1 MNNNTVRFLIP
12 IRDIVVFPRTLTNIT
27 IGRQRSLNSINKALE
42 TGELIFV
49 VSEKNQNMDEVS
61 INNIYKTGVLCRII
75 QQSELQNNQKRI
87 VIEGIKK
94 AKVLKII
101 NDENYCLAQVSE
113 IEEKQLTEQQE
124 KKIEKIKQIF
134 LNKLKEY
141 LEYIGRFNED
151 IFMTLSFLKTVD
163 EIIFYSASMIPSI
176 SIEKREELLEE
187 NNGEKALEKFIEFL
201 DVEIS
206 LAQIDKKISAKVEKK
221 FLKNQ
226 KKVYLNEKIKLI
238 KKELGDD
245 LDEDSEDN
253 SDISILRKKISK
265 TKLSQEARKVCK
277 EELKKMEGMFS
288 YSSEYNII
296 KNYIETILNLPWNI
310 KTKIND
316 DLNNAESIL
325 NRDHY
330 GLEEVKE
337 RILEYLAVYK
347 RKKSLSGQIICL
359 VGAPG
364 VGKTSLAKSI
374 AEALNRKYIKVSLGG
389 VRDEAEIRGHR
400 KTYIGSMPGKIIASL
415 KKAGTCNPLILLDE
429 IDKMGT
435 DFRGDPASALLEV
448 LDPEQNKKFEDH
460 FLEIEFD
467 LSDVMFIT
475 TANNISQ
482 IPIALRDRMEIIK
495 ISGYTEDEKLN
506 IAKKHLI
513 PKELEQHGLEQKE
526 FLIEDKAIIEII
538 RKYTFEAGVRNLERE
553 LAKIIRKAVKNIITS
568 SNAKKK
574 IVVKLKDL
582 ENYLGVEK
590 FDYNTVAKTDRVG
603 VAVGLAYTD
612 FGGDLLNIE
621 SLKFSGSGKLITTGK
636 LGDVMKE
643 SAQAAFS
650 YVRSIAD
657 KFNIKAKEFNKYD
670 FHLHVPEGA
679 TPKDGPSA
687 GVAITASLLS
697 SMTGMKINKD
707 VAMTGEISLTG
718 QVMPIGGLKEKLL
731 AALRGN
737 IKTVV
742 IPKGNE
748 KNLVDIPD
756 NVKKTLKIIPV
767 DNLND
772 ALKIIVKGYK

>member
-1 MNNNTVRFLIP
+1 MNKDNFKMQFLLP
-12 IRDIVVFPRTLTNIT
+12 VKDLVVFPKAIT
-27 IGRQRSLNSINKALE
+27 SILVGRQKSLKLVEKAFRE
-42 TGELIFV
+42 KRQIFV
-49 VSEKNQNMDEVS
+49 VAQKNSYSDEITMDGLYRV
-61 INNIYKTGVLCRII
+61 GVLCKI
-75 QQSELQNNQKRI
+75 LQESDAQNGQKRI
-87 VIEGIKK
+87 VVEGLSK
-94 AKVLKII
+94 ARLIDLYDDSDYYIAKTEELDFPELDDEANEKIQ
-101 NDENYCLAQVSE
+101 NL
-113 IEEKQLTEQQE
+113 
-124 KKIEKIKQIF
+124 KKILFVKI
-134 LNKLKEY
+134 KEY
-141 LEYIGRFNED
+141 LEAYGKFNDE
-151 IFMTLSFLKTVD
+151 IFMTLDFFKTID
-163 EIIFYSASMIPSI
+163 EIVFYSSLIMPLSL
-176 SIEKREELLEE
+176 EKKQELLEE
-187 NNGEKALEKFIEFL
+187 QDEAKKLKKFIEFV
-201 DVEIS
+201 DVELS
-206 LAQIDKKISAKVEKK
+206 LIKIDKRISSEVEKK

-226 KKVYLNEKIKLI
+226 KKVYLNEKIKLM

-245 LDEDSEDN
+245 IDDKDDTGELAE
-253 SDISILRKKISK
+253 LKKKINR
-265 TKLSQEARKVCK
+265 TKLSPEAKKKCK
-277 EELKKMEGMFS
+277 EELKKMEGMLS
-288 YSSEYNII
+288 YSSEYQVI
-296 KNYIETILNLPWNI
+296 KAYLDLVLSLPWGI
-310 KTKIND
+310 KSKIDND
-316 DLNNAESIL
+316 LVRAEEIL

-330 GLEEVKE
+330 GLDEVKE
-337 RILEYLAVYK
+337 RILEFLAVYS
-347 RKKSLSGQIICL
+347 RKNSLSGQIICL

-400 KTYIGSMPGKIIASL
+400 KTYVGAMPGKIINSL
-415 KKAGTCNPLILLDE
+415 KKASTSNPLILLDE
-429 IDKMGT
+429 IDKMGM
-435 DFRGDPASALLEV
+435 DYRGDPASAMLEV

-460 FLEIEFD
+460 YLDLEFD

-475 TANNISQ
+475 TANNIAE
-482 IPIALRDRMEIIK
+482 IPIPLRDRMEIIK
-495 ISGYTEDEKLN
+495 ISGYAEDEKLN
-506 IAKKHLI
+506 IAKQHLV
-513 PKELEQHGLEQKE
+513 PRELEQHGLKQKE
-526 FLIEDKAIIEII
+526 FSINDAAILQII

-553 LAKIIRKAVKNIITS
+553 IAKIIRKATKKIITDS
-568 SNAKKK
+568 KIKKVSITQK
-574 IVVKLKDL
+574 NLKD
-582 ENYLGVEK
+582 YLGVEK
-590 FDYNTVAKTDRVG
+590 YDYNKIAKDDKVG

-621 SLKFSGSGKLITTGK
+621 SLKFSGNGKLLTTGK

-697 SMTGMKINKD
+697 SMTGLKINRN

-742 IPKGNE
+742 IPKANE
-748 KNLVDIPD
+748 KNLADVPN
-756 NVKKTLKIIPV
+756 NVKEQLNIVPV

-772 ALKIIVKGYK
+772 ALKIIVRGYQK

>member
-1 MNNNTVRFLIP
+1 MDNNKVCFLLP
-12 IRDIVVFPRTLTNIT
+12 VKDLVVFPKSLTSILV
-27 IGRQRSLNSINKALE
+27 GRKKSLNLIDEIIKTN
-42 TGELIFV
+42 ELIFV
-49 VSEKNQNMDEVS
+49 VSQKNTNSDDVS
-61 INNIYKTGVLCRII
+61 MMNLNKIGVLCRVI
-75 QQSELQNNQKRI
+75 QQSDIQSGQKRI
-87 VIEGIKK
+87 IVEGVKK
-94 AKVLKII
+94 AKLVDVCE
-101 NDENYCLAQVSE
+101 DEKYYLARVSE
-113 IEEKQLTEQQE
+113 IEEKKLTERQE
-124 KKIEKIKQIF
+124 ESIKNLKEIF
-134 LNKLKEY
+134 FNKLKFY
-141 LEYIGRFNED
+141 LESIGKFNED
-151 IFMTLSFLKTVD
+151 IFTTLNFFKTVD
-163 EIIFYSASMIPSI
+163 EVIFYSSSI
-176 SIEKREELLEE
+176 LPLSLEKRQELLEE
-187 NNGEKALEKFIEFL
+187 TNDEKALKKFIEFL
-201 DVEIS
+201 DIEIS
-206 LAQIDKKISAKVEKK
+206 LAKIDKKISDEVERK

-245 LDEDSEDN
+245 FDDDN
-253 SDISILRKKISK
+253 DDTGDIGILRKKINK
-265 TKLSQEARKVCK
+265 AKLSPEAKEKCK
-277 EELKKMEGMFS
+277 EELKKMEGMIS
-288 YSSEYNII
+288 YSSEYHVI
-296 KNYIETILNLPWNI
+296 KNYIETILSLPWGV
-310 KTKIND
+310 KTKTD
-316 DLNNAESIL
+316 TDLEKAEKIL

-330 GLEEVKE
+330 GLKEVKE

-347 RKKSLSGQIICL
+347 RKHSLSGQIICL

-364 VGKTSLAKSI
+364 VGKTSLARSI
-374 AEALNRKYIKVSLGG
+374 AEALNRKYVKVSLGG

-400 KTYIGSMPGKIIASL
+400 KTYVGSMPGKIIASL
-415 KKAGTCNPLILLDE
+415 KKAGTSNPLILLDE
-429 IDKMGT
+429 IDKMGS

-460 FLEIEFD
+460 FLEVGFD

-475 TANNISQ
+475 TANNIAE
-482 IPIALRDRMEIIK
+482 IPIPLRDRMEIIK

-506 IAKKHLI
+506 IAKEHLI
-513 PKELEQHGLEQKE
+513 PKELEQHGLKANEIS
-526 FLIEDKAIIEII
+526 IEDKAIIEII

-553 LAKIIRKAVKNIITS
+553 LAQIIRKAVKNILTS
-568 SNAKKK
+568 KTKKK
-574 IVVKLKDL
+574 IIVKVKNLKD
-582 ENYLGVEK
+582 YLGVEK
-590 FDYNTVAKTDRVG
+590 FDYNTVAKEDKVG

-621 SLKFSGSGKLITTGK
+621 SLKFSGNGKLITTGK

-697 SMTGMKINKD
+697 SMTGMKINRD

-742 IPKGNE
+742 IPKANE
-748 KNLVDIPD
+748 KNLADVPD
-756 NVKKTLKIIPV
+756 NVKNSLNIIPV

-772 ALKIIVKGYK
+772 ALRIIVKGYK